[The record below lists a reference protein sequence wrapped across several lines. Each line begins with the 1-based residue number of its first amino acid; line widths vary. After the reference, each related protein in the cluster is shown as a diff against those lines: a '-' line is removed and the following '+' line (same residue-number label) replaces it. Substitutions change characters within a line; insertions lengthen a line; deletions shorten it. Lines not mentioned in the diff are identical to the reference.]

1 VNQSSPGPALV
12 GASEEPGATEELG
25 DPALGAPAAAT
36 AMAARAANTD
46 VWVIV
51 RCFNE
56 APVVR
61 GVIEELRQGFPNVVG
76 VDDGSRDTSSAEMLA
91 AGAVVVRH
99 AINLGGGAALQTG
112 IEFALLDPNA
122 KYFVCFDA
130 DGQHRA
136 QDALSM
142 VERLRRGEED
152 ILIGSRF
159 LGSAQGMPR
168 HRRLLLQVARVFER
182 LTSGVA
188 LTDAHNG
195 LRVFTRAFAE
205 RLDLQMTDMA
215 YASELLSLIK
225 SSGLRYAE
233 HPVTIRYTDYSKAKG
248 QRSINSVNI
257 AMDIW
262 LHQALRGRRR

>member
-1 VNQSSPGPALV
+1 M
-12 GASEEPGATEELG
+12 TEQ
-25 DPALGAPAAAT
+25 
-36 AMAARAANTD
+36 AANTD
-46 VWVIV
+46 VWVVV

-56 APVVR
+56 AQVVR
-61 GVIEELRQGFPNVVG
+61 KVIEELRQSFPNVVG
-76 VDDGSRDTSSAEMLA
+76 VDDGSRDTSSAEMVA

-99 AINLGGGAALQTG
+99 PINLGGGAALQTG
-112 IEFALLDPNA
+112 IEFALLDPDA
-122 KYFVCFDA
+122 QYFVCFDA
-130 DGQHRA
+130 DGQHCVE
-136 QDALSM
+136 DAVSM

-168 HRRLLLQVARVFER
+168 NRRLLLQGARVFER

-195 LRVFTRAFAE
+195 LRAFTRAFAE

-233 HPVTIRYTDYSKAKG
+233 HPVTIRYTDYSRAKG